1 MINPDQWR
9 ALQMIINL
17 GGVLVAAIFV
27 SNIARDLWPV
37 ISDALGY

>member
-1 MINPDQWR
+1 MMTPDQWR

-27 SNIARDLWPV
+27 SNMAHDLWPIV
-37 ISDALGY
+37 AKALGR